1 MCKYVFTRG
10 DKAGEACPVS
20 GKDKFGG
27 YCKRHY
33 ERVTKTKTKRMAK
46 PNTIIKTNDK
56 RHIVINKL
64 FEKHNYNVNDND
76 NDNDNNNDNDNDNKN
91 VNNFDPF
98 PPLIN
103 KYQMKLI
110 PDNELYDVEIEHD
123 EEDDNND
130 FVKISTKNKKN
141 DRLYEQYKEA
151 CEIKGDEALNYD
163 EFDENEYLKNVA
175 QELENI
181 NTPKFDE
188 GFIKDCLFNLN
199 LVAFTGLEQGSQIL
213 KEMYPEKEL
222 TDLTG
227 LTRDVY
233 EEEELYKKV
242 LYDIYK
248 ENYEII
254 DLYLSP
260 VTIYGL
266 LSLKSIGVRYARNK
280 KKA

>member
-10 DKAGEACPVS
+10 DKAGESCQVG
-20 GKDKFGG
+20 GKDKYLG

-33 ERVTKTKTKRMAK
+33 ERTMKTKVKSK
-46 PNTIIKTNDK
+46 PIDK
-56 RHIVINKL
+56 VFDNNVRNNIRDFVINSVK
-64 FEKHNYNVNDND
+64 NST
-76 NDNDNNNDNDNDNKN
+76 NNNVKN
-91 VNNFDPF
+91 NSNIENNHDDYDPF

-110 PDNELYDVEIEHD
+110 PDYGFVETD
-123 EEDDNND
+123 ENDNND
-130 FVKISTKNKKN
+130 DFVNISTKNKTEKTE
-141 DRLYEQYKEA
+141 RLYEQYKEA
-151 CEIKGDEALNYD
+151 CDIKGDEAIDYD
-163 EFDENEYLKNVA
+163 DFNENDYLRDVA
-175 QELENI
+175 EELENM
-181 NTPKFDE
+181 NAPKFDE
-188 GFIKDCLFNLN
+188 SFIKDCLFNLN
-199 LVAFTGLEQGSQIL
+199 LVAFTGIEQGSQIL